1 MLNAFQSEWLKL
13 KRPGVVGTV
22 IGAMAAFAALAAALV
37 TTGSF
42 GSDAGPFDASAAGD
56 LNAAEGIA
64 SGLGLAAQFIGIVA
78 LVMVAW
84 MVAREFG
91 DGTIRNLLI
100 RMPQRLKLAAGKF
113 GALAA
118 LLTAGVVVAAGAAVI
133 AAFAF
138 APGSGVDTGAWVSVD
153 GLLAVGEGTGQ
164 LLLATLGWA
173 AIGALL
179 GVVLRSGALA
189 VGVGLAW
196 MLPVEGLLGASIGDL
211 GDLLP
216 GSVFAT
222 IAGGASGISYTTA
235 LLLGLL
241 YAGAAAAVSLAVFQ
255 RHDVTG

>member
-1 MLNAFQSEWLKL
+1 MLNAFQSEWIKL
-13 KRPGVVGTV
+13 KRAPVLGAVV
-22 IGAMAAFAALAAALV
+22 GAMAAFAALASVLV
-37 TTGSF
+37 VTGSL
-42 GSDAGPFDASAAGD
+42 GNDAGPFDASTIVD
-56 LNAAEGIA
+56 LAAAEGVA

-100 RMPQRLKLAAGKF
+100 RMPQRMRLAGGKF

-118 LLTAGVVVAAGAAVI
+118 LLTVGVVVAVGAAVV
-133 AAFAF
+133 AAFAT
-138 APGSGVDTGAWVSVD
+138 APASGVDTGAWISMD
-153 GLLAVGEGTGQ
+153 GLVAVAEGAGQ

-173 AIGALL
+173 TLGALL

-196 MLPVEGLLGASIGDL
+196 MLPVEGLLGASIGDAA
-211 GDLLP
+211 DLLP
-216 GSVFAT
+216 GNVFAT
-222 IAGGASGISYTTA
+222 IAGGASEISYTAA

-241 YAGAAAAVSLAVFQ
+241 YAAAAAAISLTVFK